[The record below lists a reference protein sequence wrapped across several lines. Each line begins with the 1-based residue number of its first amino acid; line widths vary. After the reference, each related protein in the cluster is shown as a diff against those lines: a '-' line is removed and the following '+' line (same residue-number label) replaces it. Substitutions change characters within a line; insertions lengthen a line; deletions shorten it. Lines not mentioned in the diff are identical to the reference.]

1 MADVTN
7 GGMHFTA
14 SLDTNQ
20 LNKAVE
26 ETLRRLQGLS
36 DGTVAVG
43 NAMDKATAEVV
54 EQINIQKEVVLELEQ
69 SYTELSAQVQ
79 GMEPGTAQDTMRE
92 KAAAVKKELD
102 EEKQGMVE
110 LVNQLQALS
119 TANGIAANATGNIRD
134 TLATIGTACAAN
146 EDALAKLEAEYSSL
160 TQAMNKAFMSGNDA
174 EYSAIKK
181 RADALKAEIVT
192 RQQVLSELREQSNE
206 LEVSAQKIE
215 AEREVVENNA
225 NSHKSLR
232 AQIRELKAEMAAYRM
247 ENGDQTE
254 EYRQMA
260 DKLGRLRD
268 IQKDISGQ
276 GKILSNEQAG
286 FLGVMSGLQG
296 VVGGFTAA
304 QGAVAL
310 FAGENENLQ
319 KIMLKVQS
327 LMSITMGLQQLS
339 KTLDKDSAF
348 MLVTVNGLKRIW
360 NTLTGQSNA
369 ALATNTAQTTVN
381 TAETAANAATTT
393 AAAAAA
399 TAGTVANWSLAA
411 SIRAVVA
418 AIKSIPLIG
427 WVLAIIGALIA
438 LITSFTDEEDENTEA
453 LKKNKEALEGEGV
466 ALSAVQRVYKGVLNE
481 MSEEVGK
488 IQFLNSVIHDNTLKN
503 SERQKALA
511 QLKAIIPGYN
521 GLLDEEGRLTR
532 DNTSAINEYIGALEK
547 QALAK
552 AAQKELEAASTKE
565 VQAKMKQI
573 RSQKTIDENSAAANT
588 NIDKRARGSFENAE
602 EAAKYKKEQFSKQET
617 KTKASM
623 EIKAAREDLQTAKEE
638 LEAAIK
644 DKDAIMQLIKEEDLT
659 GDILNGD
666 GEKSKSSASSKA
678 SGTKETAL
686 QKLEKNLKAMKSAY
700 SEYYKW
706 VNSGDE
712 SVASAAKTE
721 FADLLKQGST
731 YLDYLKA
738 QRDQILSVD
747 ESKRSST
754 QKGYLHTLNT
764 EIANETKATELEA
777 FKSSLTEQLA
787 GADSLI
793 AKLDLIKQKRQ
804 ELSESEN
811 GGDELDEAKMQELD
825 EQEEKIREKQ
835 KERTQKLLEEYA
847 DYTTK
852 RLQMEQEYVE
862 DMLLLQ
868 TQLSDATTENEKK
881 AIQAAIAN
889 RKAKYTEDTKG
900 TGDEEY
906 DELVEKY
913 RTFEQK
919 KSDIKAEYDAKR
931 AKAESHGDANLVEQL
946 NIAEAKAQL
955 ENAFNALKGSSE
967 YASAFGDL
975 DAVSTDTLR
984 KLIEKFEEVK
994 ESAAANL
1001 NPQDLQTY
1009 NDAITKMVDELGDRR
1024 PFGQLIK
1031 SYEQLKKANKEVK
1044 QAEKELADVQ
1054 ANGGKGTETEK
1065 KAIEKLSKAKDKQS
1079 KANSQV
1085 QKSSKK
1091 VSEQA
1096 KDLFDKFTELGDAIG
1111 GEVGQVVSMIGQ
1123 VGSLTV
1129 GICDSFKSLSSGVS
1143 QSMSAME
1150 KASVILG
1157 IITAALQIAQKIAS
1171 MFASDGGKA
1180 EYEKAAAVY
1189 EDYISV
1195 LDEIIDKQLEM
1206 IETFDS
1212 ENARNT
1218 YDYAVKLINKE
1229 AEAARTLGKEYLNM
1243 GATVGSHSRG
1253 VRQLENMT
1261 ADAWDEVKGVMQ
1273 DGVLSYAE
1281 YSELMSGR
1289 MTSFFNL
1296 TADQLAYL
1304 KAHAPVFWAHLHE
1317 ETRGYAETIIEA
1329 GESAQEALETL
1340 QESYT
1345 GVDFSS
1351 LSDDF
1356 LDMLQDWDNSAKD
1369 MASNM
1374 GEYIRKA
1381 LIKQMFLKQYQSQL
1395 QQWYDKFADAL
1406 DPNGDG
1412 GASITEEEQAALN
1425 TLRDSIVNGAT
1436 AAAEKINEQFENP
1449 DAEESSSLSGSVQG
1463 VTEETADLVAGQ
1475 MNAIRINQMEAT
1487 EVFKQQL
1494 TTLNQIATNTA
1505 YNKHLAKLDRIVSLL
1520 EGSSTDK
1527 ALRSQG
1533 LS

>member
-54 EQINIQKEVVLELEQ
+54 EQINIQKEVVFELEK

-215 AEREVVENNA
+215 AERAAVENNA

-232 AQIRELKAEMAAYRM
+232 VQIRELKAEMAAYRM
-247 ENGDQTE
+247 ANGDQTE
-254 EYRQMA
+254 EYRQMSE
-260 DKLGRLRD
+260 KLGRLRD
-268 IQKDISGQ
+268 IQKDISAQ
-276 GKILSNEQAG
+276 GKILANEQAG
-286 FLGVMSGLQG
+286 FQGVMSGLQG

-369 ALATNTAQTTVN
+369 VLATNTAATATNTVATT
-381 TAETAANAATTT
+381 AQATAAG
-393 AAAAAA
+393 
-399 TAGTVANWSLAA
+399 AGTVANWSLAA
-411 SIRAVVA
+411 SFRAIGA
-418 AIKSIPLIG
+418 AIKSIPVFGWIAAAIG
-427 WVLAIIGALIA
+427 AIIALVS
-438 LITSFTDEEDENTEA
+438 SFSDEEDESTDA
-453 LKKNKEALEGEGV
+453 LKKNKNALDENGES
-466 ALSAVQRVYKGVLNE
+466 LSAVQRVYEGVMNE
-481 MSEEVGK
+481 VSEEVGK
-488 IQFLNSVIHDNTLKN
+488 VQFLNSVIHDNTLKN

-552 AAQKELEAASTKE
+552 AAQKELEKLSTKE
-565 VQAKMKQI
+565 VEARLKEI
-573 RSQKTIDENSAAANT
+573 
-588 NIDKRARGSFENAE
+588 RARNTLEQNTKNLTYGEKPKDANEAVTDATYHSQNARVVAE
-602 EAAKYKKEQFSKQET
+602 VRRDSRLAVEGAKKELSELKKE
-617 KTKASM
+617 M
-623 EIKAAREDLQTAKEE
+623 EQIQRDKSDL
-638 LEAAIK
+638 
-644 DKDAIMQLIKEEDLT
+644 MQLIKEEDLT

-666 GEKSKSSASSKA
+666 GKKSNSSTGAKAGGTGAKA

-721 FADLLKQGST
+721 FADLLKQGNT

-777 FKSSLTEQLA
+777 FKSSLAEQLA

-793 AKLDLIKQKRQ
+793 AKLDLIKEKRQ
-804 ELSESEN
+804 ELNESE
-811 GGDELDEAKMQELD
+811 GSADELDEAKMQELD

-868 TQLSDATTENEKK
+868 AQLSDATTENEKK

-931 AKAESHGDANLVEQL
+931 AKAESHGDTGLVEQL

-1065 KAIEKLSKAKDKQS
+1065 KAIEKLNKAKDKQS

-1180 EYEKAAAVY
+1180 EYEKAAEVY

-1206 IETFDS
+1206 IETLDS

-1243 GATVGSHSRG
+1243 GATIGSSSRG
-1253 VRQLENMT
+1253 VRQLKNMT
-1261 ADAWDEVKGVMQ
+1261 AEAWDEVKGVMQ
-1273 DGVLSYAE
+1273 DGVLSNAE

-1412 GASITEEEQAALN
+1412 GTSITEEEQAALN

>member
-36 DGTVAVG
+36 DGTVSVG

-54 EQINIQKEVVLELEQ
+54 EQINIQKEVVFELEK

-110 LVNQLQALS
+110 LVGQLQALS

-146 EDALAKLEAEYSSL
+146 EDALAKLEAEYTSL

-215 AEREVVENNA
+215 AERAAVENNA

-232 AQIRELKAEMAAYRM
+232 VQIRELKAEMAAYRM
-247 ENGDQTE
+247 ANGDQTE
-254 EYRQMA
+254 EYRQMSE
-260 DKLGRLRD
+260 KLGRLRD
-268 IQKDISGQ
+268 IQKDISKQ
-276 GKILSNEQAG
+276 GSILANEQAQ
-286 FLGVMSGLQG
+286 FQGVMSGLQG
-296 VVGGFTAA
+296 IVGGFTAA

-339 KTLDKDSAF
+339 KALDKDSAF

-360 NTLTGQSNA
+360 NTLTGQSNVV
-369 ALATNTAQTTVN
+369 L
-381 TAETAANAATTT
+381 AANTAATTT
-393 AAAAAA
+393 NTVATTAQATAAG
-399 TAGTVANWSLAA
+399 AGTVANWSLAA
-411 SIRAVVA
+411 SFRAIGA
-418 AIKSIPLIG
+418 AIKSIPVFG
-427 WVLAIIGALIA
+427 WIAAAIGALIA
-438 LITSFTDEEDENTEA
+438 LVSSFSDEEDENTDE
-453 LKKNKEALEGEGV
+453 LKKNKKALDENGES
-466 ALSAVQRVYKGVLNE
+466 LSAVQRVYKGVVNE
-481 MSEEVGK
+481 VSEEAGK
-488 IQFLNSVIHDNTLKN
+488 IAFLNSVVHDNSLAN
-503 SERQKALA
+503 AERQKALA
-511 QLKAIIPGYN
+511 QLKALCPSYN
-521 GLLDEEGRLTR
+521 ALLDEEGRLTN
-532 DNTSAINEYIGALEK
+532 DNITAIDKYIRSLENL
-547 QALAK
+547 ALAK
-552 AAQKELEAASTKE
+552 AAQKELENLSA
-565 VQAKMKQI
+565 KQI
-573 RSQKTIDENSAAANT
+573 EIELKQRRALRVRDENASAVTIHERILSNVANEAFLGL
-588 NIDKRARGSFENAE
+588 NKERIAIMNEKKEIEELMKEKGILE
-602 EAAKYKKEQFSKQET
+602 EALRNDSDAKATS
-617 KTKASM
+617 
-623 EIKAAREDLQTAKEE
+623 
-638 LEAAIK
+638 
-644 DKDAIMQLIKEEDLT
+644 
-659 GDILNGD
+659 
-666 GEKSKSSASSKA
+666 SKSSASSKA
-678 SGTKETAL
+678 SGTKETEL

-764 EIANETKATELEA
+764 EIANETKDTELEA
-777 FKSSLTEQLA
+777 FKNSLTEQLA

-804 ELSESEN
+804 EMNESESS
-811 GGDELDEAKMQELD
+811 GDELDEAKMQELD

-868 TQLSDATTENEKK
+868 AQLSNATTEDEKK

-889 RKAKYTEDTKG
+889 RKAKYAEDTKG

-919 KSDIKAEYDAKR
+919 KADIKAEYDAKR
-931 AKAESHGDANLVEQL
+931 AKAESHGDSGLVEQL
-946 NIAEAKAQL
+946 NIAEAKEQL

-967 YASAFGDL
+967 YATAFGDL

-994 ESAAANL
+994 ESAATNL

-1009 NDAITKMVDELGDRR
+1009 NEAITKMIDELGDRR

-1054 ANGGKGTETEK
+1054 ASGGKGTETEK
-1065 KAIEKLSKAKDKQS
+1065 KAIEKLNKAKDKQS

-1111 GEVGQVVSMIGQ
+1111 GEVGQVISMIGQ

-1206 IETFDS
+1206 IETLDS

-1243 GATVGSHSRG
+1243 GATVGSHARG
-1253 VRQLENMT
+1253 VRQLKNMT
-1261 ADAWDEVKGVMQ
+1261 ADAWNEVKSVMQ
-1273 DGVLSYAE
+1273 DGVLSYTE

-1289 MTSFFNL
+1289 MTGFFNL
-1296 TADQLAYL
+1296 TADQLSYL

-1317 ETRGYAETIIEA
+1317 EVRGYAETIIEA

-1395 QQWYDKFADAL
+1395 QQWYDKFAAAL
-1406 DPNGDG
+1406 DPNGEG

>member
-26 ETLRRLQGLS
+26 ETLRRLHGLS
-36 DGTVAVG
+36 DGTVSVG

-54 EQINIQKEVVLELEQ
+54 EQINIQKEVVFELEK

-110 LVNQLQALS
+110 LVGQLQALS

-146 EDALAKLEAEYSSL
+146 EDALAKLEAEYTSL

-215 AEREVVENNA
+215 AERAAVENNA

-232 AQIRELKAEMAAYRM
+232 VQIRELKAEMAAYRM
-247 ENGDQTE
+247 ANGDQTE
-254 EYRQMA
+254 EYRQMSE
-260 DKLGRLRD
+260 KLGRLRD
-268 IQKDISGQ
+268 IQKDISKQ
-276 GKILSNEQAG
+276 GSILANEQAQ
-286 FLGVMSGLQG
+286 FQGVMSGLQG
-296 VVGGFTAA
+296 IVGGFTAA

-339 KTLDKDSAF
+339 KALDKDSAF

-360 NTLTGQSNA
+360 NTLTGQSNVV
-369 ALATNTAQTTVN
+369 L
-381 TAETAANAATTT
+381 AANTAATTT
-393 AAAAAA
+393 NTVATTAQATAAG
-399 TAGTVANWSLAA
+399 AGTVANWSLAA
-411 SIRAVVA
+411 SFRAIGA
-418 AIKSIPLIG
+418 AIKSIPVFG
-427 WVLAIIGALIA
+427 WIAAAIGALIA
-438 LITSFTDEEDENTEA
+438 LVSSFSDEEDENTEE
-453 LKKNKEALEGEGV
+453 LKKNKKALDENGES
-466 ALSAVQRVYKGVLNE
+466 LSAVQRVYEGVMNE
-481 MSEEVGK
+481 VSEEVGK
-488 IQFLNSVIHDNTLKN
+488 VQFLNSVIHDNTLKN

-511 QLKAIIPGYN
+511 QLKAIIPSYN

-532 DNTSAINEYIGALEK
+532 DNTSAINDYIKALEK

-552 AAQKELEAASTKE
+552 AAQKELEKLSTKE
-565 VQAKMKQI
+565 VEARLKEMRAQRTVEQNTPNISYGEKAKDKNETVSDATYNVQST
-573 RSQKTIDENSAAANT
+573 RVVERVRANAK
-588 NIDKRARGSFENAE
+588 IAVE
-602 EAAKYKKEQFSKQET
+602 EAKKELSAL
-617 KTKASM
+617 KTEMGQIQRDKN
-623 EIKAAREDLQTAKEE
+623 DL
-638 LEAAIK
+638 
-644 DKDAIMQLIKEEDLT
+644 MQLIKEEDLT

-747 ESKRSST
+747 ESKRSNT

-764 EIANETKATELEA
+764 EITNETKATELEA
-777 FKSSLTEQLA
+777 FKNSLAEQLA

-804 ELSESEN
+804 EMNESES

-868 TQLSDATTENEKK
+868 AQLSNATTEDEKK

-889 RKAKYTEDTKG
+889 RKVKYTEDTKG

-919 KSDIKAEYDAKR
+919 KADIKAEYDAKR
-931 AKAESHGDANLVEQL
+931 AKAESHGDSGLVEQL
-946 NIAEAKAQL
+946 NIAEAKEQL

-967 YASAFGDL
+967 YATAFGDL

-1009 NDAITKMVDELGDRR
+1009 NEAITKMIDELGDRR

-1054 ANGGKGTETEK
+1054 ASGGKGTETEK
-1065 KAIEKLSKAKDKQS
+1065 KAIEKLNKAKDKQS

-1111 GEVGQVVSMIGQ
+1111 GEVGQVISMIGQ

-1206 IETFDS
+1206 IETLDS

-1218 YDYAVKLINKE
+1218 YDYAVKLINKK

-1243 GATVGSHSRG
+1243 GATVGSHARG

-1261 ADAWDEVKGVMQ
+1261 ADAWNEVKSVMQ

-1289 MTSFFNL
+1289 MTGFFNL
-1296 TADQLAYL
+1296 TADQLSYL
-1304 KAHAPVFWAHLHE
+1304 KANAPVFWAHLHE
-1317 ETRGYAETIIEA
+1317 EVRGYAETIIEA

-1340 QESYT
+1340 KESYT

-1356 LDMLQDWDNSAKD
+1356 LDMLQDWDNSAKE

-1395 QQWYDKFADAL
+1395 QQWYDKFAAAL
-1406 DPNGDG
+1406 DPNGEG